1 MVRSAPAASPPFR
14 RFARLG
20 RARPTIAGVHLQVLS
35 SGSGGNSAL
44 VRAGAV
50 RVLVDAG
57 LTLAEMEVRLE
68 LAGVPPPVGE
78 TPTLDHVLV
87 THGHLDHARSAGGI
101 ARKHRAVVHGS
112 EAMLQAPSLR
122 RAKRQATLRVGAETL
137 LDEPLGLRASNVALP
152 HDAHPTVAFRLE
164 HGGRVAVILTDM
176 GRPDEYVA
184 RALRG
189 AHVLVLEFNH
199 DLAMLER
206 GPYPAALKKRVGGD
220 AGHLSNA
227 QAAQMLR
234 WLAGPDLHTLVLA
247 HLSQHNNRPE
257 LALEAAHTTLEALGL
272 SQVRVLVASQ
282 HEVGENLAV

>member
-1 MVRSAPAASPPFR
+1 MR
-14 RFARLG
+14 
-20 RARPTIAGVHLQVLS
+20 LQVLS

-44 VRAGAV
+44 VRAGEA

-57 LTLAEMEVRLE
+57 LGLAELETRLE

-78 TPTLDHVLV
+78 RSTLDHVLV

-101 ARKHRAVVHGS
+101 ARKHRALLHGS
-112 EAMLQAPSLR
+112 EAMLSAPAFR
-122 RAKRQATLRVGAETL
+122 RARRMSTLRIGASCV
-137 LDEPLGLRASNVALP
+137 LDEREGLALSNVALP

-164 HGGRVAVILTDM
+164 HAGRVAVILTDM

-184 RALRG
+184 KALQG

-199 DLAMLER
+199 DAQMLAN
-206 GPYPAALKKRVGGD
+206 GPYPASLKRRVAGD
-220 AGHLSNA
+220 AGHLSNE

-234 WLAGPDLHTLVLA
+234 WMASEHLHTLVLA

-257 LALEAAHTTLEALGL
+257 LALEAAQGVLATLGL
-272 SQVRVLVASQ
+272 AHVRVLVASQ
-282 HEVGENLAV
+282 HEVGENLEV

>member
-1 MVRSAPAASPPFR
+1 M
-14 RFARLG
+14 
-20 RARPTIAGVHLQVLS
+20 HLQVLS

-44 VRAGAV
+44 FRAGEG

-57 LTLAEMEVRLE
+57 LTLAELEARLE
-68 LAGVPPPVGE
+68 LAGVPPPTGE
-78 TPTLDHVLV
+78 RSTLDHVLV

-122 RAKRQATLRVGAETL
+122 RAKRQAALRIGADAV
-137 LDEPLGLRASNVALP
+137 LDEQLGLRVSNVALP

-164 HGGRVAVILTDM
+164 HDGRVAVILTDM

-199 DLAMLER
+199 DRDMLEQ
-206 GPYPAALKKRVGGD
+206 GPYPMALKRRVGGD

-234 WLAGPDLHTLVLA
+234 WLAGPELHTLVLA
-247 HLSQHNNRPE
+247 HLSLHNNRPE
-257 LALEAAHTTLEALGL
+257 LALEAARTTLEALGL
-272 SQVRVLVASQ
+272 GHVRVLVASQ
-282 HEVGENLAV
+282 HEIGENLAV